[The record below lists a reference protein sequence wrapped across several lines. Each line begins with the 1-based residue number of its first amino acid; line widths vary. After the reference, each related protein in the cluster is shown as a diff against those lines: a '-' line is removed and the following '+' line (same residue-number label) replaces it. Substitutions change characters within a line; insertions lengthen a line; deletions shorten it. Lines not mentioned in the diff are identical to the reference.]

1 MFILI
6 IAVWSDIRTTKISN
20 RLILVGLTA
29 GLFFRIWG
37 SGWTGIFTYLVNI
50 SIPVILLYLLFLKR
64 ALGAGDIKL
73 FSVIG
78 GFLGTIQLVQIIGVS
93 FLAGGMLSLLKII
106 QLILQKKWHCGN
118 KHFIHFSIA
127 ILIAYLTVW
136 RCVFETNCSS
146 GL

>member
-1 MFILI
+1 MNYWMLLVILM

-20 RLILVGLTA
+20 RLILVGLAA

-37 SGWTGIFTYLVNI
+37 SGWAGVFTFLVNI

-73 FSVIG
+73 FSVAG
-78 GFLGTIQLVQIIGVS
+78 GFLGGKELLYLIAIAFVVAAIMS
-93 FLAGGMLSLLKII
+93 FLKIVQLLI
-106 QLILQKKWHCGN
+106 QKKWHYGE

-127 ILIAYLTVW
+127 IMVGYILCLEVCI
-136 RCVFETNCSS
+136 
-146 GL
+146 